1 MASQTLS
8 QIAYQEQNSVRAI
21 INEKGDTLI
30 EMSLNDAKVVARLLV
45 EKEFHDS
52 LLVEYIGKDSVNTN
66 IITLQAMEIFLLEQ
80 KQKNNEDIN
89 GNLNEIIRNKDRQIY
104 AMGEIMN
111 VQHKEINKQKRWKV
125 FGFIAA
131 AVLPV
136 ATLFTV
142 LGIR

>member
-1 MASQTLS
+1 MVSQTLS
-8 QIAYQEQNSVRAI
+8 QIAYREQNSVRAI
-21 INEKGDTLI
+21 VNEKGDTLI
-30 EMSLNDAKVVARLLV
+30 EMSLNDAKVVARLLL

-104 AMGEIMN
+104 VMDEIIN